1 MRGGSWG
8 FVIVYGREADIMI
21 IDVVGISSS
30 TMAIG
35 GSSVPLSRCT
45 REVEG
50 AWENWQIIL
59 FLRTTFL

>member
-1 MRGGSWG
+1 MQVYQSEIPTAPGVEWLMRGGSWG

-35 GSSVPLSRCT
+35 GSSIPLS
-45 REVEG
+45 
-50 AWENWQIIL
+50 
-59 FLRTTFL
+59 